1 MEGIGS
7 LGRKTLKAL
16 KEEGVTGVA
25 RKTVSY
31 IHTAKIRKQQLKYIG
46 KIYKD
51 VLFINGCDY
60 NTLPH
65 PPRYRY
71 SIRWSSLRQ
80 TILTVMKTFICI

>member
-51 VLFINGCDY
+51 VL
-60 NTLPH
+60 
-65 PPRYRY
+65 
-71 SIRWSSLRQ
+71 
-80 TILTVMKTFICI
+80 

>member
-16 KEEGVTGVA
+16 KQEGVTGVA

-46 KIYKD
+46 KIYKESKAR
-51 VLFINGCDY
+51 
-60 NTLPH
+60 
-65 PPRYRY
+65 PRYIIEEY
-71 SIRWSSLRQ
+71 
-80 TILTVMKTFICI
+80 KKEANN